1 MNLLVIA
8 KTKFQ
13 YKMNRQEILKQVE
26 AIFRDIFDDSQLNIV
41 ESTNAEDI
49 EDWDSLNHINLVVAI
64 EKHFDIKFALGEL
77 QTLKDVGA
85 MIDLMLKEKINFE

>member
-1 MNLLVIA
+1 MNLLVIV